1 MKIVT
6 NHWNNSSEFSPTK
19 INLRKDDGDFI
30 TTGEADHSI
39 ETKEFAVDRQKSSG
53 SFFPKAS
60 NVFSFGQD
68 VLYIAALPLHK
79 AVTTVG
85 NASLAIWDGGVACK
99 TAFIDKTETFSEAAK
114 PALDRL
120 KTLGKDA
127 LVLAAPLVLPGL
139 FGYDV
144 GKSIYYTASAVAL
157 TYAAYNPKGMKV
169 HVANL
174 EDRLN
179 VQSLKDWDMTEFNM
193 KQYAFSILDGT
204 YSLSRLFGMHLI
216 AKTTDKTPSL
226 KDRIDYVEKKDE

>member
-1 MKIVT
+1 
-6 NHWNNSSEFSPTK
+6 FSPTK

-60 NVFSFGQD
+60 NIFSLGQD
-68 VLYIAALPLHK
+68 VLYIAALPFHK
-79 AVTTVG
+79 VGTTVG
-85 NASLAIWDGGVACK
+85 NASLGICDLVVAFK
-99 TAFIDKTETFSEAAK
+99 TKFYDKTETFSEAAK
-114 PALDRL
+114 PAWDRG
-120 KTLGKDA
+120 KTVVKDA
-127 LVLAAPLVLPGL
+127 LVLAAPVVLMYWRPGL

-193 KQYAFSILDGT
+193 KQYAFSLLDGT

-226 KDRIDYVEKKDE
+226 KDRIDFVGKTKKGE